1 MRQMTDL
8 RVDHPVVEAIGKMNF
23 TGNIIPNAWFQT
35 LRDKSGHPYMNAIV
49 ILADIRYWYTP
60 TEVRDEESG
69 RTIGYRKKFAADAL
83 QRSRNKFAEQFGL
96 SLKQVDAALNYL
108 DDCGIIHK
116 EIRNGVFNG
125 RKVGNVMYIY
135 LDADVLYQY
144 TYPESFSLEESVEEE
159 LLKEGDDK
167 EKVLFE
173 TEDSLKEGKK
183 TTMQEEESVTLQG
196 ERVAPALHRER
207 EYCPIGGEGIPLQG
221 ERVSPYREKE
231 CYPKGGEGITLRED
245 TNTYI
250 KTKNNTN
257 NTYPHHQSSD
267 EEYVKKV
274 FSELCRDIK
283 GVRMREESK
292 CALCARIKEHPD
304 IDKDIIML
312 AAGFSAS
319 TCLFK
324 VPLSRIKYLSAVL
337 FTLEE
342 LQINTSDQFKRFQ
355 REWRE
360 HKGRKNQKSQQNY
373 TESFQ
378 REYDFEELER
388 KLLSNN
394 N

>member
-83 QRSRNKFAEQFGL
+83 QRSRDKFAEQFGL

-108 DDCGIIHK
+108 QDCGIIHK
-116 EIRNGVFNG
+116 ETRNGVFNG

-144 TYPESFSLEESVEEE
+144 TYPESFSLEESI
-159 LLKEGDDK
+159 
-167 EKVLFE
+167 EKVPFE
-173 TEDSLKEGKK
+173 DEEGSPQEEKK
-183 TTMQEEESVTLQG
+183 TAMQEEESVTLQG
-196 ERVAPALHRER
+196 ERVASDSHRER
-207 EYCPIGGEGIPLQG
+207 EYCPTGGEGIPLQG

-231 CYPKGGEGITLRED
+231 CCPTGGKSITLRGD
-245 TNTYI
+245 TNTYNNTYI
-250 KTKNNTN
+250 KTKNNT
-257 NTYPHHQSSD
+257 YPHHQSSNED
-267 EEYVKKV
+267 DEYVKKV

-292 CALCARIKEHPD
+292 RALCTRIKEHPD
-304 IDKDIIML
+304 IGRDIIVL

-319 TCLFK
+319 TCLSK

-342 LQINTSDQFKRFQ
+342 LQINTPDQFKRF
-355 REWRE
+355 REWRK
-360 HKGRKNQKSQQNY
+360 HQGRKNQKSQQNY

-378 REYDFEELER
+378 REYDFKELER